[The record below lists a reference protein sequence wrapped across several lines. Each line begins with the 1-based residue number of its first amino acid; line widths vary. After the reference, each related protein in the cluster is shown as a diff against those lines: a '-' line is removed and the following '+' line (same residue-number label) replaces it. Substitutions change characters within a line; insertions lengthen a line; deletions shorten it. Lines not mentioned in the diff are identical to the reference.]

1 MRLSV
6 LGSTGSIG
14 RQTLELA
21 RCFDDMSIGALAAFG
36 NIDLIEEQIHE
47 FDPEICCIYNE
58 EKAKNTTNISASF
71 SAKGTVTIKVYVD
84 DIIKGTKEI
93 NMNSTTSCIFE

>member
-1 MRLSV
+1 MVIVFVEVSPVASTPLKIYVPSDVSIVLSEY
-6 LGSTGSIG
+6 SIY
-14 RQTLELA
+14 
-21 RCFDDMSIGALAAFG
+21 D
-36 NIDLIEEQIHE
+36 E
-47 FDPEICCIYNE
+47 FIKIWNSSSEATEYYSG
-58 EKAKNTTNISASF
+58 AKNTTNISASF